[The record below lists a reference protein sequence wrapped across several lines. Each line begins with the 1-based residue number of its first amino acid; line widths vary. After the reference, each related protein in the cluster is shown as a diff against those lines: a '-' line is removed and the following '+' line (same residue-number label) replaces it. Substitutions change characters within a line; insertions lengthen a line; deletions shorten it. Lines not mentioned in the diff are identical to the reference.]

1 MLSGKNK
8 NSVARERYYS
18 KFGLFEFFVLLG
30 ALTNIPNDGK
40 IMSLYRI
47 GFLTVLLFFSIAPA
61 VCAVEETKT
70 LAEDNPEFLQI
81 PSLAVPV
88 IREGRVEK
96 YIFLTVTLEMIDS
109 DAKDVAE
116 LYVPRIKDAFFSS
129 LFNYFGSL
137 RPGTPGVNI
146 RSVKARLMHAGKR
159 AIGENKIKAVL
170 IQKAFE
176 QNVSIQATDV
186 KKSQ

>member
-1 MLSGKNK
+1 
-8 NSVARERYYS
+8 
-18 KFGLFEFFVLLG
+18 
-30 ALTNIPNDGK
+30 
-40 IMSLYRI
+40 MSLYRI
-47 GFLTVLLFFSIAPA
+47 GFMTLILIFSIVPA

-70 LAEDNPEFLQI
+70 LVEDDPEFVPI

-109 DAKDVAE
+109 DAKDLAE
-116 LYVPRIKDAFFSS
+116 IYVPRIKDAFFRS
-129 LFNYFGSL
+129 LFEYFGSL
-137 RPGTPGVNI
+137 RPGTTEVNI

-170 IQKAFE
+170 IQNAFE
-176 QNVSIQATDV
+176 QDISIRATDA

>member
-1 MLSGKNK
+1 MLGIP
-8 NSVARERYYS
+8 
-18 KFGLFEFFVLLG
+18 
-30 ALTNIPNDGK
+30 TNIPDDGK
-40 IMSLYRI
+40 FMSLYRI
-47 GFLTVLLFFSIAPA
+47 GFLTALLIFSIVPA

-70 LAEDNPEFLQI
+70 LVEDDPEFVPI
-81 PSLAVPV
+81 PSLAVPI

-116 LYVPRIKDAFFSS
+116 LYVPRIKDAFFRS
-129 LFNYFGSL
+129 LFDYFGSL

-146 RSVKARLMHAGKR
+146 RLVKARLMHAGKR

-170 IQKAFE
+170 IQNAFE
-176 QNVSIQATDV
+176 QDVSIRATDT